1 MNFRSY
7 SIKVFENT
15 TDTQF
20 SQIFLGKLMAS
31 NNKVQN
37 FENLKKCN
45 IVNNYYN
52 SYKKLHEKNYTLLVW

>member
-20 SQIFLGKLMAS
+20 SQIFLGKRMAS

-37 FENLKKCN
+37 FENLKKCK

-52 SYKKLHEKNYTLLVW
+52 